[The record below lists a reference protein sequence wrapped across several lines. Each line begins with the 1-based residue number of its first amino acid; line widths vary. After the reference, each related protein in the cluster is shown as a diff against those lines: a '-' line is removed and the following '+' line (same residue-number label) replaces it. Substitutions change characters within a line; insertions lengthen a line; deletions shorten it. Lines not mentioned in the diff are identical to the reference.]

1 MSWPLIFTRQKCFW
15 LNKHSYDMYVVLK
28 KEKGLES
35 STENVHWSLV
45 QNKLGFLL
53 T

>member
-1 MSWPLIFTRQKCFW
+1 
-15 LNKHSYDMYVVLK
+15 MYVVLK